1 MDFRKIDKNFIREI
15 RLTPPIMNY
24 SIFKI
29 DTKEIVPKELTHRYL
44 KENYKIDEKI
54 LEYYYA
60 PTQFLNNDIEYNK
73 IIGNDTITTKTDL
86 LEPYSVI
93 IGNAYY
99 SRTDLLTKLK
109 TLISSNYDLI
119 CGNKKVEY
127 LSDLLPYFKEYS
139 KGFEHGFKEFDNDQV
154 KLFLTMFPEKNDY
167 LNKVFDFV
175 TKRIFPKH
183 DWVNIT
189 RGFKMKSNFETS
201 KYIITGGFEDGKTQG
216 YFYRAWSII
225 FSSNNLFV
233 PLFKDFLQSK
243 INSQQVTPQPQGRE
257 TVMLPVLKHSDAIEK
272 LKKVWLADPKI
283 TVEDFIQKGI
293 VKGLWNENLNIITA
307 RGSLYGTGKTML
319 GSIFIAFK
327 GWAISNNID
336 SKKVGIVFCN
346 VFNVDIKKATN
357 EPYKAFSSGNSKTV
371 TEIRRAFGIQNS

>member
-1 MDFRKIDKNFIREI
+1 
-15 RLTPPIMNY
+15 MNY

-109 TLISSNYDLI
+109 TLINSNYDLI

-175 TKRIFPKH
+175 TKRVFPKH
-183 DWVNIT
+183 DWANIT
-189 RGFKMKSNFETS
+189 GGFKMKSNFETS

-233 PLFKDFLQSK
+233 PLF
-243 INSQQVTPQPQGRE
+243 QQVKTINNENGIEQNKVNFTNNFDAADEDEIHRYFYDKLVKKKMLTQAELNEFLISAFQENTPP
-257 TVMLPVLKHSDAIEK
+257 KKCFK
-272 LKKVWLADPKI
+272 LKNVLTKGKVI
-283 TVEDFIQKGI
+283 
-293 VKGLWNENLNIITA
+293 
-307 RGSLYGTGKTML
+307 
-319 GSIFIAFK
+319 SIFYEYFKEIAQRPHGKQEQYASLLGEYFEGYK
-327 GWAISNNID
+327 TSTIKTNF
-336 SKKVGIVFCN
+336 SK
-346 VFNVDIKKATN
+346 
-357 EPYKAFSSGNSKTV
+357 
-371 TEIRRAFGIQNS
+371 

>member
-109 TLISSNYDLI
+109 TLINSNYDLI

-233 PLFKDFLQSK
+233 PLFQQVKTINNENGIEQNK
-243 INSQQVTPQPQGRE
+243 INFTNNFDSVDENEIYRYFYDELVKKKMLTEAELNEFLISAFQENTPPKKRF
-257 TVMLPVLKHSDAIEK
+257 K
-272 LKKVWLADPKI
+272 LKNVPTKGKVI
-283 TVEDFIQKGI
+283 
-293 VKGLWNENLNIITA
+293 
-307 RGSLYGTGKTML
+307 
-319 GSIFIAFK
+319 SIFYKYFKEIAQRPYGKQEQYASLLGEYFEGYK
-327 GWAISNNID
+327 TSTIKTNF
-336 SKKVGIVFCN
+336 SK
-346 VFNVDIKKATN
+346 
-357 EPYKAFSSGNSKTV
+357 
-371 TEIRRAFGIQNS
+371 